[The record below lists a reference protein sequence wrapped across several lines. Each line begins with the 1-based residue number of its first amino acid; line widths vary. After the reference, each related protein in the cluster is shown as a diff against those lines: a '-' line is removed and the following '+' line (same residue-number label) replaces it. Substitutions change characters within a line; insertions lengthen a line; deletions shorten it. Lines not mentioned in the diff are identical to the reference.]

1 MRNRKRIYNVYL
13 LVLEMLITFLYRIRD
28 STYYGKYVGYMSDS
42 YDEGLDIEMR
52 NLIFPLIRNVY
63 SMDDPSELVVGI
75 LFSQRKDVDYYSE
88 SEKVV
93 FDLLYCKWS
102 NQTPELFLHGR
113 PHPDVKKLKP
123 IAPSI

>member
-1 MRNRKRIYNVYL
+1 MGAGQTPQNCDGVI
-13 LVLEMLITFLYRIRD
+13 EMLITFLYKIRD
-28 STYYGKYVGYMSDS
+28 STYYGKYVGYMSDN

-52 NLIFPLIRNVY
+52 NLIFPLIRDVY
-63 SMDDPSELVVGI
+63 SMDDPSELMVGI

-88 SEKVV
+88 SEKIV

-113 PHPDVKKLKP
+113 AHPEKN
-123 IAPSI
+123 